1 MSAIASPRE
10 RFLAGI
16 ANRPPKYRP
25 PVGSPTSVATL
36 EQMEATGAYF
46 PDAHLEPV
54 AMARLAAAAHTIL
67 GYDAIMPVFS
77 VTQEAA
83 ALGAPVDWGDPENLP
98 AVRASLWQA
107 PTEVRIPDDLLERP
121 PIRVVLEAIRILRAE
136 YGSRVAIIGKVMGPW
151 TLAYHVVGLEPF
163 LMDTLLAP
171 QRVHAFLAAL
181 KHVTLHFG
189 RAQLAAGADLLCLA
203 DHATGDLVSGAMY
216 RQFLQPVHKELVAA
230 LGAPVVLHIC
240 GNTLDRI
247 PAIAEAGFSAFH
259 FESRVDARAAVQ
271 AAAGRMALVG
281 NVNNPELLL
290 NGTPEAVQEAARY
303 ALEAGVRVVGPE
315 CAVPP
320 QTPVENLRA
329 IVTAAEAWGRE

>member
-16 ANRPPKYRP
+16 ANRPLAGRRA
-25 PVGSPTSVATL
+25 VGSPTSVATM
-36 EQMEATGAYF
+36 EQMEVSGARF
-46 PDAHLEPV
+46 PDAHREAG
-54 AMARLAAAAHTIL
+54 AMARLAAAAHTLL

-77 VTQEAA
+77 VVQEAA
-83 ALGAPVDWGDPENLP
+83 ALGAPVEWGAQGNLP
-98 AVRASLWQA
+98 AVLAPLWEEPEA
-107 PTEVRIPDDLLERP
+107 VRIPDDLLDRP
-121 PIRVVLEAIRILRAE
+121 PLRVVLDALRILRAE
-136 YGSRVAIIGKVMGPW
+136 YGGRAAIIGKVMGPW
-151 TLAYHVVGLEPF
+151 TLAYHVVGLQPF

-171 QRVHAFLAAL
+171 ERVHAFLARL
-181 KHVTLHFG
+181 KEVTLRFG
-189 RAQLAAGADLLCLA
+189 RAQIAAGADLLCLA

-259 FESRVDARAAVQ
+259 FESRVDARDAV
-271 AAAGRMALVG
+271 AAAGRMALIG
-281 NVNNPELLL
+281 NVNNPDLLL
-290 NGTPEAVQEAARY
+290 NGTPAAVEEAARY
-303 ALEAGVRVVGPE
+303 ALAAGVQVVAPE

-320 QTPVENLRA
+320 QTPMANLRA
-329 IVTAAEAWGRE
+329 IAIAAEAWGQG